1 MACPTG
7 MEERH
12 RNSLARLASDAWFSD
27 EQRVYFDWG
36 DCCGELRSHSEV
48 ANLGSFV
55 GQVFEADVT
64 LPTGEHKVRFLVTE
78 KKLESMAGP
87 IPEA

>member
-12 RNSLARLASDAWFSD
+12 RNSLARLASEAWFSD
-27 EQRVYFDWG
+27 QRRIHFDWG
-36 DCCGELRSHSEV
+36 DCCGELRARSEV

-55 GQVFEADVT
+55 GQVFEADVS
-64 LPTGEHKVRFLVTE
+64 LPTGEHSVKFLVTE
-78 KKLESMAGP
+78 KKLASMAGP
-87 IPEA
+87 VAEA